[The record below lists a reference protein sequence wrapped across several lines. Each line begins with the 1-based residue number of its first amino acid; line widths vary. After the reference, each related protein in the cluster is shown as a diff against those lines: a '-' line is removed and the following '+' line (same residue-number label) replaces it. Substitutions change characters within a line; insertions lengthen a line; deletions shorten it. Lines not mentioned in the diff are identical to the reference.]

1 MKQMIRNLV
10 ALSLLF
16 AYTISISVSIQNF
29 IVETV
34 FDNSQQ
40 QDVAV
45 NLLNSKTPELSI
57 FPDLEPLGDLA
68 DENVHKVQVTNF
80 KKPFQFFKE
89 VEIYTLTKDN
99 QYLYKSKH
107 IQPGLG
113 IETLLYPFHTF
124 S

>member
-1 MKQMIRNLV
+1 MIRNLV

-16 AYTISISVSIQNF
+16 AYTLSISVSIQNF

-68 DENVHKVQVTNF
+68 NENVHNVQVTNS
-80 KKPFQFFKE
+80 KTTFQSFKE
-89 VEIYTLTKDN
+89 VEIYTLTKDS
-99 QYLYKSKH
+99 QYFYKSKH
-107 IQPGLG
+107 IQPGLD